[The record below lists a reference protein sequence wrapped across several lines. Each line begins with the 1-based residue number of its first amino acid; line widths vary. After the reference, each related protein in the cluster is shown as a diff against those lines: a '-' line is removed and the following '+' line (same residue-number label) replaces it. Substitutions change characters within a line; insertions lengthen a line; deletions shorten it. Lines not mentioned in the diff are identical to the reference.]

1 MSLEV
6 LHAISPLL
14 EIWDCWPPQLWHRE
28 FLFASSCPR
37 NLFFILALSVSSNPF
52 LSPTPNWELEG
63 LVWTPLNSGMTLEK
77 SQLLK
82 LSKYPLITWG
92 FLQSTSKKWED
103 PERVTQQGLAMVK
116 RYTVFLFSWGMAFG
130 SSSSMENVGPRC
142 LWVTAKLSISYLDGS
157 HHSMWL
163 DPMTLIA
170 EKSLWLVFASE
181 KKFLTA
187 LLRYNEHI
195 IKFTHVQSIY
205 FNDFYYRVVHHISHQ
220 HFHPSQKK
228 PGNDSHSP
236 SLPQP
241 LIITN
246 LCAYI
251 FACSEPFISMEPC
264 GVWSFSE

>member
-1 MSLEV
+1 
-6 LHAISPLL
+6 
-14 EIWDCWPPQLWHRE
+14 
-28 FLFASSCPR
+28 
-37 NLFFILALSVSSNPF
+37 
-52 LSPTPNWELEG
+52 
-63 LVWTPLNSGMTLEK
+63 
-77 SQLLK
+77 
-82 LSKYPLITWG
+82 
-92 FLQSTSKKWED
+92 
-103 PERVTQQGLAMVK
+103 
-116 RYTVFLFSWGMAFG
+116 
-130 SSSSMENVGPRC
+130 
-142 LWVTAKLSISYLDGS
+142 
-157 HHSMWL
+157 
-163 DPMTLIA
+163 MTLIA

-264 GVWSFSE
+264 GVWSFSEQINFTHALHFLVCSLIHSFNKSQRLSCFGYCLIGACLRPQQCHCGCECWVTTASSIRTHSSVACTVVQPLEGSRPFLPARAVFCPILPDHRTLSGDIVESRS